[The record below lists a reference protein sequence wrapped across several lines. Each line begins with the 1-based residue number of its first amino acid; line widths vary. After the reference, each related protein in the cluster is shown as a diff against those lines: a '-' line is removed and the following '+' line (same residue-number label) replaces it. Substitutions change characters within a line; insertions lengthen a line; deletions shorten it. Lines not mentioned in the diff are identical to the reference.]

1 MSAKLFF
8 WNVRGINEPD
18 KHRPFV
24 SWLQCH
30 KPLFGAI
37 LETHVK
43 EPYLKP
49 LLAHLCPGWSF
60 CSNHS
65 ADPDG
70 RIIIIWRDTVRVSV
84 VSQSR
89 QCITCLLTIP
99 NSPPFY
105 YSAVYASNLG
115 EERADLWVELINLEA
130 TLNLDAHCWF
140 VGGDFNQILHPNEH
154 SGHDGSG
161 PDTQMYQFQ
170 DCLLQAGIF
179 DLRYLGP
186 SHTWSNKQPS
196 DPIAKKLDRLLVNS
210 PSISAFPNATA
221 TFLPPLISDHAPCIL
236 DLAYTLPIAGTKPF
250 KFPNYLTKHPNF
262 VQLMQCAWIQAGTEF
277 CCKVCRINWLREGDL
292 NTTYF
297 MRICQVRASYNA
309 IRAFM
314 TPSGIWITDP
324 IEMSIHAVSHFGS
337 VLSPSS
343 LPCSRVYSP
352 PDWFLD
358 LTGFRVS
365 AETAQLMLSVPT
377 QSEIQAMFF
386 RLNPNKAP
394 GPDGLTSGFFK
405 GAWSVVGE
413 ETTASILHFFAS
425 GFLPSTANATIL
437 SMVPKF
443 PGATK
448 VSDFRPISCLNTI
461 YKVISRLLVKRL
473 KPMLPSLILPS
484 QTAFVKD
491 RLLLENT
498 NLASE
503 LINGYHRNKGK
514 KKITIKVDIAK
525 AFDTLSWDFLFACLT
540 GMDLPPLFISWLR
553 ACICTPSFMVGYNGM
568 VNGYFKGKRGLRQG
582 DPLSPYLFVI
592 AMNCLSFMLNKAV
605 VANKLKFHAKCEKA
619 KLTHL
624 SFADDLLIFIDGSIE
639 SVQNVLMI
647 LREFE
652 NRSGLAVSLQKTSF
666 FASGMDQEE
675 IDTIQASTGMSH
687 GSLPF
692 RYLGV
697 PLNSRKLSLAN
708 CGVLLQQ
715 IKTKFNSW
723 SVKSLSFSGR
733 LLLIKTVISGI
744 TTFWCSSFILPNAC
758 INKINSMCSTFL
770 WKGDIESRNSA
781 RVAWDKVTLTQE
793 QGGLGVKDLYIWNRS
808 CCMRLIWM
816 LFFRPDSVW
825 VSWFKEVI
833 LKGSEH
839 NYWTTKPSNSFS
851 WLANKLLKMK
861 NVVYPLICLR
871 LQNGESAR
879 FWFDNWSPF
888 GCLYDYLQGATSR
901 LGIPLHATVSS
912 LLRNGVWL
920 LPPARSDNQLQL
932 LSFLTTVNL
941 NDDADYF
948 EWEIQG
954 NTTNRFSTADVYHY
968 LCGSKATVQWASA
981 IWAKKGIPRHD
992 FHGWLV
998 VLDRLPTRDRMLG
1011 WGLQVS
1017 PLCLLCNSS
1026 AESRSHLYMDC
1037 NFSYDLWCL
1046 AASRCNI
1053 QPYRSWTALLDQ
1065 MMSLTSSRSSNLL
1078 TLLVW
1083 KSVMYW
1089 VWHERNQR
1097 LHVGAFRNTD
1107 SLFKTID
1114 HQIRNRIQSFRE
1126 TSPRMASLM
1135 MQQWIG

>member
-262 VQLMQCAWIQAGTEF
+262 VQLMQCAWIQAGTECQTLTQLCWKLKQIKRDLKKINRENF
-277 CCKVCRINWLREGDL
+277 SNIQERVSETYSLLQSVQVLALQSPSEQTFQAERDLHQKWSFLRCIEEIYFRQKSRINWLREGDL

-413 ETTASILHFFAS
+413 ETTASILHFFA
-425 GFLPSTANATIL
+425 
-437 SMVPKF
+437 
-443 PGATK
+443 
-448 VSDFRPISCLNTI
+448 
-461 YKVISRLLVKRL
+461 
-473 KPMLPSLILPS
+473 
-484 QTAFVKD
+484 
-491 RLLLENT
+491 
-498 NLASE
+498 
-503 LINGYHRNKGK
+503 
-514 KKITIKVDIAK
+514 
-525 AFDTLSWDFLFACLT
+525 
-540 GMDLPPLFISWLR
+540 
-553 ACICTPSFMVGYNGM
+553 
-568 VNGYFKGKRGLRQG
+568 
-582 DPLSPYLFVI
+582 
-592 AMNCLSFMLNKAV
+592 
-605 VANKLKFHAKCEKA
+605 
-619 KLTHL
+619 
-624 SFADDLLIFIDGSIE
+624 
-639 SVQNVLMI
+639 
-647 LREFE
+647 
-652 NRSGLAVSLQKTSF
+652 
-666 FASGMDQEE
+666 
-675 IDTIQASTGMSH
+675 
-687 GSLPF
+687 
-692 RYLGV
+692 
-697 PLNSRKLSLAN
+697 
-708 CGVLLQQ
+708 
-715 IKTKFNSW
+715 
-723 SVKSLSFSGR
+723 
-733 LLLIKTVISGI
+733 
-744 TTFWCSSFILPNAC
+744 
-758 INKINSMCSTFL
+758 
-770 WKGDIESRNSA
+770 
-781 RVAWDKVTLTQE
+781 
-793 QGGLGVKDLYIWNRS
+793 
-808 CCMRLIWM
+808 
-816 LFFRPDSVW
+816 
-825 VSWFKEVI
+825 
-833 LKGSEH
+833 
-839 NYWTTKPSNSFS
+839 
-851 WLANKLLKMK
+851 
-861 NVVYPLICLR
+861 
-871 LQNGESAR
+871 
-879 FWFDNWSPF
+879 
-888 GCLYDYLQGATSR
+888 
-901 LGIPLHATVSS
+901 
-912 LLRNGVWL
+912 
-920 LPPARSDNQLQL
+920 
-932 LSFLTTVNL
+932 
-941 NDDADYF
+941 
-948 EWEIQG
+948 
-954 NTTNRFSTADVYHY
+954 
-968 LCGSKATVQWASA
+968 
-981 IWAKKGIPRHD
+981 
-992 FHGWLV
+992 
-998 VLDRLPTRDRMLG
+998 
-1011 WGLQVS
+1011 
-1017 PLCLLCNSS
+1017 
-1026 AESRSHLYMDC
+1026 
-1037 NFSYDLWCL
+1037 
-1046 AASRCNI
+1046 
-1053 QPYRSWTALLDQ
+1053 
-1065 MMSLTSSRSSNLL
+1065 
-1078 TLLVW
+1078 
-1083 KSVMYW
+1083 
-1089 VWHERNQR
+1089 
-1097 LHVGAFRNTD
+1097 
-1107 SLFKTID
+1107 
-1114 HQIRNRIQSFRE
+1114 
-1126 TSPRMASLM
+1126 
-1135 MQQWIG
+1135 